1 MSIFSYRSIGCAA
14 LILMSL
20 FIAPH
25 SAQAAKMFLEDGGV
39 ESYAGTNYRRVSV
52 FIDTEGVLLNTFGG
66 RLVFSSDQLVFKDAT
81 NAQSII
87 SAFVEAPHLTDEG
100 VVFSGITPGGFQG
113 SRGLLLS
120 FLFAPQVVG
129 NTRISLDS
137 LEVYQND
144 GQGTPSVVTS
154 KPLSLKITPLAT
166 STVTLETIIPE
177 LFTPVIFQNTSIPDA
192 PWMVAF
198 TAQDKQS
205 GIAYYEVQE
214 NRELT
219 PNEQGWQRVVSPF
232 VLTDQSLKSYT
243 FVKAVD
249 RHGNSRVV
257 ILAPLAGAWY
267 TTYFSKVIFSC
278 ILLGLVIII
287 VRVCFLRR
295 KQKGSSR

>member
-1 MSIFSYRSIGCAA
+1 
-14 LILMSL
+14 
-20 FIAPH
+20 
-25 SAQAAKMFLEDGGV
+25 MFLEDGGV
-39 ESYAGTNYRRVSV
+39 ESYAGSNYLKVNAFV
-52 FIDTEGVLLNTFGG
+52 DTEGVLLNTFGA
-66 RLVFSSDQLVFKDAT
+66 RLVFPTSTLIFKDV
-81 NAQSII
+81 NNSQSII
-87 SAFVEAPHLTDEG
+87 NAFVEAPHLTDGG

-113 SRGLLLS
+113 NRGFLLS
-120 FLFAPQVVG
+120 FLFAPSALG
-129 NTRISLDS
+129 TARLSLDS
-137 LEVYQND
+137 LEAYQND
-144 GQGTPSVVTS
+144 GQGTPVAVVT
-154 KPLSLKITPLAT
+154 KPLSLKAAPLAT
-166 STVTLETIIPE
+166 STAVLETIIPE

-205 GIAYYEVQE
+205 GIAYFEVQE
-214 NRELT
+214 NLEIT
-219 PNEQGWQRVVSPF
+219 PKEEAWQRTVSPV

-257 ILAPLAGAWY
+257 VLAPLAKAWY
-267 TTYFSKVIFSC
+267 TTYFSKVVFSC